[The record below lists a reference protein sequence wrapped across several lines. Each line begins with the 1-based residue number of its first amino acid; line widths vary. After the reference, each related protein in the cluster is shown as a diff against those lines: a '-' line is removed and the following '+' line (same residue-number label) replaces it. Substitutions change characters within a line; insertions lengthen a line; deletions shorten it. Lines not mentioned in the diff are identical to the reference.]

1 MGKAN
6 IGYMDFEKVMQKC
19 NMKRFGLAGRN
30 GEYID
35 FGQAIERWRTGKQL
49 CGQMIFGSAN

>member
-30 GEYID
+30 GEY
-35 FGQAIERWRTGKQL
+35 FGQVIERWRTGKQL
-49 CGQMIFGSAN
+49 CGQMTFGSAN